1 MYIDPMA
8 VKAADKNKLKAI
20 QLDLKSKG
28 LYTGRIDGI
37 YGPLTARA
45 ISSYNTRVSNEQP
58 RQTNQ
63 YNQTT
68 MGRPVFANVPRESTG
83 MAQFPQMQG
92 NTNYDWAPQSMNYLN
107 TYGLRGDSDTVGEDY
122 IGLGRPSATTSPRG
136 YEESGKTI
144 MSMGSRGKEVIELQ
158 KELKKRGLYSG
169 AIDGVYGAKT
179 KEAVKS
185 FQRNFNKQDNMMGSY
200 WQDNKEVRIGN
211 SWDRDRLAKRRVDV
225 DGIVGD
231 QTRAALMAKDIGPR
245 PKTQYGPIEPM
256 VTPYSRGY
264 NVTDNRVMGA
274 GDYFNAPASV
284 ALSSL
289 MLGSALGPVVSGA
302 GAELGAAEALVG
314 RQAAANA
321 LNAAKAA
328 GLYGGGMLPFPMGGT
343 TAEIGSGDA
352 FNGIYGNTPYRPEN
366 SYAEGG
372 LIEKRM
378 AESAAFSASRDRILN
393 AYNNPGVAS
402 AAPSPAANFDFV
414 TETPMQPDR
423 PLTPQQ
429 PISQGQQDVNA
440 ILKLPYKERRIAH
453 HNPGNIKYGKFASQ
467 YGAVQG
473 RKATDGGYFAIFP
486 DWESGMKAKKDLLTS
501 RNYKNLTLDEAMK
514 RWSGYYVEPKPGQ
527 QRGGYGADRIAPKL
541 ANKRMSEMNEDDLN
555 LIMKNMARI
564 EDGDVYKLLYQGKA
578 MGGQIEPMS
587 YAGGGYLDIAM
598 AAGQQLGNLAGR
610 VQDIANPTADPTQGD
625 YKFNWGDAL
634 NPTKGGILLELAKKM
649 SMDKERSNYVM
660 GASPGNYA
668 KGGMISRSK
677 AREIL
682 HDGTVHGKPITE
694 KQRRFFG
701 YMATRKAEGGM
712 IAGMFNPTAGPD
724 LLNQPP
730 TVRALLTGNTS
741 MPMKDN
747 SFAMGGNIG
756 SSMNSYATGG
766 DMKISDSSFV
776 VDGNPSITDGN
787 YYPQLNVKLDHG
799 EVVKDNFV
807 YSNKLKDPNTNI
819 TFANLAKP
827 IEKSTGKSENYLR
840 KFPNDPI
847 TNKTVGLNNKYLEF
861 LKNQQEDLATS
872 MGMRDQEAQGM
883 AYGGMVKGYATG
895 SQIGGPDPMYMGIS
909 NTLYFDP
916 VSSKFKMRGVTGDYM
931 LADYNV
937 MAPKSVRAQYPTAQ
951 DWIRGNQGNIDSFKN
966 QYYPTT
972 TSTTQQKGTP
982 IVGGFTPPKASSN
995 LPDFIPSTVYTPK
1008 GPMPPKINP
1017 NWSMKELTPDEKQA
1031 IATAEYRNAYEQK
1044 YASDKF
1050 KTSSSWLNYLK
1061 DEETLQ
1067 KIKDDKEYS
1076 NMMADFNQ
1084 AYELSPEGPQTD
1096 LGFTT
1101 PNQRADM
1108 LGKMYATED
1117 PNFMPNVQNDGMDS
1131 NLTMASKVTNPE
1143 GGRGKGFAS
1152 NWTTGDYLNAA
1163 TVLGRFGQL
1172 IGGPEVEKPIY
1183 DMTQISRAN
1192 YDPASQLYQANRQTS
1207 AMLNRADVPSINART
1222 ALANN
1227 MLGQRLNQESQIRSQ
1242 YDTMNRQ
1249 ALLDYENRVATQRRY
1264 NIAQDLATNQ
1274 MNAQN
1279 RAAYK
1284 EAIDNAMTSLGG
1296 FGTALNQK
1304 QQGTDVLNI
1313 LKTMYPDVYRRIM
1326 NGEKVNLAE
1335 EAPEAVKT
1343 ETTPATK
1350 YLGGI
1355 LKGYYSG
1362 GKIRKGGRYGR

>member
-1 MYIDPMA
+1 
-8 VKAADKNKLKAI
+8 
-20 QLDLKSKG
+20 
-28 LYTGRIDGI
+28 
-37 YGPLTARA
+37 
-45 ISSYNTRVSNEQP
+45 
-58 RQTNQ
+58 
-63 YNQTT
+63 
-68 MGRPVFANVPRESTG
+68 
-83 MAQFPQMQG
+83 
-92 NTNYDWAPQSMNYLN
+92 
-107 TYGLRGDSDTVGEDY
+107 
-122 IGLGRPSATTSPRG
+122 
-136 YEESGKTI
+136 
-144 MSMGSRGKEVIELQ
+144 
-158 KELKKRGLYSG
+158 
-169 AIDGVYGAKT
+169 
-179 KEAVKS
+179 
-185 FQRNFNKQDNMMGSY
+185 
-200 WQDNKEVRIGN
+200 
-211 SWDRDRLAKRRVDV
+211 
-225 DGIVGD
+225 
-231 QTRAALMAKDIGPR
+231 
-245 PKTQYGPIEPM
+245 
-256 VTPYSRGY
+256 
-264 NVTDNRVMGA
+264 
-274 GDYFNAPASV
+274 
-284 ALSSL
+284 
-289 MLGSALGPVVSGA
+289 
-302 GAELGAAEALVG
+302 
-314 RQAAANA
+314 
-321 LNAAKAA
+321 
-328 GLYGGGMLPFPMGGT
+328 MGGT

-872 MGMRDQEAQGM
+872 MGMRDQESEGM

-916 VSSKFKMRGVTGDYM
+916 MSSKFKMRGVTGDYM

-951 DWIRGNQGNIDSFKN
+951 DWIRGNQGNIDTFKN

-972 TSTTQQKGTP
+972 TSTTQQKGAP

-1017 NWSMKELTPDEKQA
+1017 NWSMKELTPDEKQT
-1031 IATAEYRNAYEQK
+1031 IAVGDLRDAQAQYQARQGYQMNPDEAKWNALNDPMRASIEPLNMLSRTNYRPVAGPSNDFATGKPLDIYVEG
-1044 YASDKF
+1044 
-1050 KTSSSWLNYLK
+1050 TSPVQVTSTTPRDNSL
-1061 DEETLQ
+1061 
-1067 KIKDDKEYS
+1067 
-1076 NMMADFNQ
+1076 Q
-1084 AYELSPEGPQTD
+1084 AY
-1096 LGFTT
+1096 
-1101 PNQRADM
+1101 AD
-1108 LGKMYATED
+1108 KI
-1117 PNFMPNVQNDGMDS
+1117 
-1131 NLTMASKVTNPE
+1131 SKNPVTSTGDR
-1143 GGRGKGFAS
+1143 GGNSGLS

-1207 AMLNRADVPSINART
+1207 AILNRADVPSINART

-1313 LKTMYPDVYRRIM
+1313 LRTMYPDVYRRIM

-1335 EAPEAVKT
+1335 EAPAAAKT
-1343 ETTPATK
+1343 ETTPAIK

-1362 GKIRKGGRYGR
+1362 GKMKKGGRYGR

>member
-1 MYIDPMA
+1 MA
-8 VKAADKNKLKAI
+8 N
-20 QLDLKSKG
+20 
-28 LYTGRIDGI
+28 
-37 YGPLTARA
+37 
-45 ISSYNTRVSNEQP
+45 
-58 RQTNQ
+58 
-63 YNQTT
+63 
-68 MGRPVFANVPRESTG
+68 
-83 MAQFPQMQG
+83 
-92 NTNYDWAPQSMNYLN
+92 
-107 TYGLRGDSDTVGEDY
+107 
-122 IGLGRPSATTSPRG
+122 
-136 YEESGKTI
+136 
-144 MSMGSRGKEVIELQ
+144 
-158 KELKKRGLYSG
+158 
-169 AIDGVYGAKT
+169 
-179 KEAVKS
+179 
-185 FQRNFNKQDNMMGSY
+185 
-200 WQDNKEVRIGN
+200 
-211 SWDRDRLAKRRVDV
+211 
-225 DGIVGD
+225 
-231 QTRAALMAKDIGPR
+231 
-245 PKTQYGPIEPM
+245 
-256 VTPYSRGY
+256 
-264 NVTDNRVMGA
+264 
-274 GDYFNAPASV
+274 
-284 ALSSL
+284 
-289 MLGSALGPVVSGA
+289 
-302 GAELGAAEALVG
+302 
-314 RQAAANA
+314 
-321 LNAAKAA
+321 
-328 GLYGGGMLPFPMGGT
+328 
-343 TAEIGSGDA
+343 
-352 FNGIYGNTPYRPEN
+352 
-366 SYAEGG
+366 
-372 LIEKRM
+372 
-378 AESAAFSASRDRILN
+378 
-393 AYNNPGVAS
+393 
-402 AAPSPAANFDFV
+402 
-414 TETPMQPDR
+414 
-423 PLTPQQ
+423 
-429 PISQGQQDVNA
+429 
-440 ILKLPYKERRIAH
+440 
-453 HNPGNIKYGKFASQ
+453 
-467 YGAVQG
+467 
-473 RKATDGGYFAIFP
+473 
-486 DWESGMKAKKDLLTS
+486 
-501 RNYKNLTLDEAMK
+501 
-514 RWSGYYVEPKPGQ
+514 
-527 QRGGYGADRIAPKL
+527 
-541 ANKRMSEMNEDDLN
+541 
-555 LIMKNMARI
+555 
-564 EDGDVYKLLYQGKA
+564 
-578 MGGQIEPMS
+578 
-587 YAGGGYLDIAM
+587 
-598 AAGQQLGNLAGR
+598 
-610 VQDIANPTADPTQGD
+610 
-625 YKFNWGDAL
+625 
-634 NPTKGGILLELAKKM
+634 
-649 SMDKERSNYVM
+649 
-660 GASPGNYA
+660 
-668 KGGMISRSK
+668 
-677 AREIL
+677 
-682 HDGTVHGKPITE
+682 
-694 KQRRFFG
+694 
-701 YMATRKAEGGM
+701 RKAEGGM

-872 MGMRDQEAQGM
+872 MGMRDQEPQGM

-966 QYYPTT
+966 QYYPAATP
-972 TSTTQQKGTP
+972 TTQQKGAP

-1017 NWSMKELTPDEKQA
+1017 NWSMQELTP
-1031 IATAEYRNAYEQK
+1031 EQK
-1044 YASDKF
+1044 QTIAVGDLRDAQAQYQARQGYQMNPDEAKWNAMNDPMRSPIEPLNMLSRTNYRAVVGPSNDFATGKPLDIYVEG
-1050 KTSSSWLNYLK
+1050 TSPVQITS
-1061 DEETLQ
+1061 
-1067 KIKDDKEYS
+1067 
-1076 NMMADFNQ
+1076 
-1084 AYELSPEGPQTD
+1084 
-1096 LGFTT
+1096 TT
-1101 PNQRADM
+1101 PRDNSLQVYADQIS
-1108 LGKMYATED
+1108 KN
-1117 PNFMPNVQNDGMDS
+1117 P
-1131 NLTMASKVTNPE
+1131 LTSTSDR
-1143 GGRGKGFAS
+1143 GGNSGLS
-1152 NWTTGDYLNAA
+1152 NWTVGDYLNAA

-1335 EAPEAVKT
+1335 EAPAAVKT
-1343 ETTPATK
+1343 ETKPAGN
-1350 YLGGI
+1350 YLGGM
-1355 LKGYYSG
+1355 LKGYYLV
-1362 GKIRKGGRYGR
+1362 GKMKKGGRYGR